1 MEARRDDG
9 AAASCLLELFG
20 VTEPESTTAAAR
32 LYVGALVVVDIAR
45 ELTNIR
51 RILIKALSG

>member
-1 MEARRDDG
+1 MRGNDG
-9 AAASCLLELFG
+9 AAAQCILDALG
-20 VTEPESTTAAAR
+20 AVEPESTSAAAR

-51 RILIKALSG
+51 RILVKALSG

>member
-1 MEARRDDG
+1 
-9 AAASCLLELFG
+9 

-32 LYVGALVVVDIAR
+32 FYVGALVVVDIAR